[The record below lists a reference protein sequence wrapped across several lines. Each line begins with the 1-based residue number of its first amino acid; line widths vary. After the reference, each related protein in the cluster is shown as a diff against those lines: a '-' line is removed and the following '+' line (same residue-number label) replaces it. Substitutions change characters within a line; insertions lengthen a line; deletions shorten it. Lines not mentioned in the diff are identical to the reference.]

1 MIYEKN
7 KNDIVKTMLNLR
19 HGHGTEYTDLHNRY
33 NKLVDFNK
41 GMNVKGFY
49 LLLYSIALRTL
60 SLSTSQS
67 LQS

>member
-1 MIYEKN
+1 
-7 KNDIVKTMLNLR
+7 MLNLR

-33 NKLVDFNK
+33 NKLVVFNK

-49 LLLYSIALRTL
+49 LLLYSIALRIL

>member
-1 MIYEKN
+1 MK
-7 KNDIVKTMLNLR
+7 KTKTIVKTMLNLR

-33 NKLVDFNK
+33 NKLVDFKK

-49 LLLYSIALRTL
+49 LLLYSTAHRTL